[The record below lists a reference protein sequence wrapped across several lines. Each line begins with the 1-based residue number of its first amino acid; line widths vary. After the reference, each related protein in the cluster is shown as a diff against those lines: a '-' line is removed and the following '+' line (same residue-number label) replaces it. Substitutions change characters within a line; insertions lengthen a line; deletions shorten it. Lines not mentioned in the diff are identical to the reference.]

1 MTIDNL
7 IVHGGN
13 IRVAAEGKI
22 AGSITNQGGELV
34 YVVLEEGA
42 TAENNLPAEENIG
55 ENIEITTIN
64 HTVTIENVE
73 FSTALKVILGDMVT
87 INENGYAVMLE
98 ADVKSITVLNFNWRA
113 NGFPSLK
120 GVELFEN
127 LEELYCNAQ
136 GIIDID
142 LSQNKALK
150 ILDLKWNGDLTTLD
164 FSNNPNL
171 ESLDCSFCRNLTD
184 LNLEGCEKLKSLN
197 VFSAASLSTV
207 DVPNPAA
214 LESLKIGYMFGNH
227 VEFSVDLNQFV
238 NLNTLSVESMPYTS
252 TDFIPDFMKENLVSL
267 SIRYVGIE
275 SIDLSQYPN
284 LHTLYVT
291 GNQLTTL
298 DVSVLPNLQ
307 TLDCMQNYL
316 GTLDISALS
325 NLINLYAGSQYINTP
340 LILTLTEEQKNLWN
354 NQWKEV
360 NNGNVLLYDEI
371 INNPEAGTGGEG
383 FGNGGKF

>member
-1 MTIDNL
+1 M
-7 IVHGGN
+7 
-13 IRVAAEGKI
+13 
-22 AGSITNQGGELV
+22 
-34 YVVLEEGA
+34 
-42 TAENNLPAEENIG
+42 
-55 ENIEITTIN
+55 
-64 HTVTIENVE
+64 
-73 FSTALKVILGDMVT
+73 
-87 INENGYAVMLE
+87 
-98 ADVKSITVLNFNWRA
+98 
-113 NGFPSLK
+113 
-120 GVELFEN
+120 
-127 LEELYCNAQ
+127 
-136 GIIDID
+136 
-142 LSQNKALK
+142 
-150 ILDLKWNGDLTTLD
+150 
-164 FSNNPNL
+164 
-171 ESLDCSFCRNLTD
+171 
-184 LNLEGCEKLKSLN
+184 
-197 VFSAASLSTV
+197 
-207 DVPNPAA
+207 
-214 LESLKIGYMFGNH
+214 
-227 VEFSVDLNQFV
+227 
-238 NLNTLSVESMPYTS
+238 
-252 TDFIPDFMKENLVSL
+252 
-267 SIRYVGIE
+267 GIE